1 MNTPEATRA
10 PVTPWLIQG
19 GMGIAISGWPLA
31 RAVATAGQLGVVSGT
46 AINTVFARRLQ
57 DHGVDEA
64 LGRVLARFP
73 VQGVVDEVLG
83 HYASSR
89 RAKDTPYRNV
99 PMLTL
104 HSSQRSIDL
113 LVLAS
118 YVEVALA
125 KEGHDGLIGINLLT
139 KVQIP
144 TLATLFGAIL
154 ADVDYVMMGAGV
166 PTNIPGILDDL
177 ARGQRAEMAL
187 QVIGGANLDPAPV
200 ISFDPERYAS
210 AATLRRPK
218 FLGIVSGH
226 VLATAL
232 AKRSNGPVDGFVVE
246 RPVAGGHNAPPRGA
260 LVLDDAGNPNYGERD
275 RVDYDVLRSLD
286 RPFWIGGGVTTSDDV
301 TTAWSLGAAGVQ
313 VGTLFAYC
321 QESGLDPALR
331 REVIDLVR
339 QGPVS
344 VSTSTHA
351 SPTGYPFK
359 VASVPGTVSDHR
371 VYEERERKCDLG
383 FLREAYLRDD
393 GSLGYRCSAEPV
405 ATYIRKGGLVE
416 ETEDRTCLCN
426 GLMATCG
433 LAQVRSD
440 GHQEPAIVTSGDC
453 INEIAIL
460 LGDSSGYSAAD
471 VIAHLQPSIAR
482 EHRDAVV
489 AT

>member
-1 MNTPEATRA
+1 MNVPISHQTP
-10 PVTPWLIQG
+10 PLPWLIQG

-31 RAVATAGQLGVVSGT
+31 RAVAQAGQLGVVSGT

-57 DHGVDEA
+57 DQGVDDA
-64 LGRVLARFP
+64 LHAVLERFP
-73 VQGVVDEVLG
+73 VRSVVDDVLRQ
-83 HYASSR
+83 YASKR
-89 RAKDTPYRNV
+89 RSKNTPYRNV

-104 HSSQRSIDL
+104 RSPQRSIDL
-113 LVLAS
+113 LVLS
-118 YVEVALA
+118 SFVEVSLA

-166 PTNIPGILDDL
+166 PTSIPGILEQL
-177 ARGQRAEMAL
+177 SRGQEAEMAL

-200 ISFDPERYAS
+200 LRFDPERYLS
-210 AATLRRPK
+210 GQTLRRPK
-218 FLGIVSGH
+218 FLGIVSSH

-232 AKRSNGPVDGFVVE
+232 AKRSNGPIDGFVVE
-246 RPVAGGHNAPPRGA
+246 RPIAGGHNAPPRGP
-260 LVLDDAGNPNYGERD
+260 LVLDEAGNPNYGERD
-275 RVDYDVLRSLD
+275 RVDYEVLRALD
-286 RPFWIGGGVTTSDDV
+286 LPFWIGGGVTTREDV
-301 TTAWSLGAAGVQ
+301 QEAFTLGATGVQ

-331 REVIDLVR
+331 SEVIELVKS
-339 QGPVS
+339 GPVAI
-344 VSTSTHA
+344 STSTHA

-359 VASVPGTVSDHR
+359 VASVPGTISDHQ

-383 FLREAYLRDD
+383 FLREAYLRPD

-405 ATYIRKGGLVE
+405 ATYIRKGGLIE
-416 ETEDRTCLCN
+416 DTEDRTCLCN

-440 GHQEPAIVTSGDC
+440 GQAEPAIVTSGDC
-453 INEIAIL
+453 VNEIGTLI
-460 LGDSSGYSAAD
+460 GEHSNYSAAD
-471 VIAHLQPSIAR
+471 VIAHLQP
-482 EHRDAVV
+482 
-489 AT
+489 